1 MADDRIK
8 TARKRKGSCPVPA
21 QILDGVSI
29 DHVAFVRKMRDS
41 SRNEKANR
49 QGTKQEPPGAKL
61 ARLLPNGSVELVK
74 FTIYHVSSVG
84 AFDHG

>member
-1 MADDRIK
+1 
-8 TARKRKGSCPVPA
+8 
-21 QILDGVSI
+21 
-29 DHVAFVRKMRDS
+29 
-41 SRNEKANR
+41 
-49 QGTKQEPPGAKL
+49 L